1 MDFEAFV
8 RSMNE
13 LHKQYKEV
21 QRAGKLHTQA
31 DELAVCHDFQRKHHV
46 NDGTAISIARGYL
59 SIQDVLKL
67 WDKANG
73 TGVDNE

>member
-46 NDGTAISIARGYL
+46 NDSTAISIARGYL
-59 SIQDVLKL
+59 SVQDALKL